1 MSLIDV
7 LIPLVPGILLVA
19 FPNILTPKTAS
30 AEDAAKKKSK
40 LRKIGY
46 VLVGVAV
53 LYFLLMLAEPHFSP
67 VRAASPNAPL
77 R

>member
-7 LIPLVPGILLVA
+7 LIPLIPGILLVA
-19 FPNILTPKTAS
+19 FPNILTAKTTS
-30 AEDAAKKKSK
+30 AEEAAKKKRK

-53 LYFLLMLAEPHFSP
+53 LYFFLMLAQG
-67 VRAASPNAPL
+67 
-77 R
+77 

>member
-19 FPNILTPKTAS
+19 FPNILTSKTAS
-30 AEDAAKKKSK
+30 AEEAAKKKSK

-46 VLVGVAV
+46 VLIGVAA
-53 LYFLLMLAEPHFSP
+53 LYFFVMLAEAH
-67 VRAASPNAPL
+67 RAG
-77 R
+77 

>member
-19 FPNILTPKTAS
+19 FPNILTSTTAS
-30 AEDAAKKKSK
+30 AEDAAKKRSK

-46 VLVGVAV
+46 VLVGVAA
-53 LYFLLMLAEPHFSP
+53 LYFLLILAEPHFSP
-67 VRAASPNAPL
+67 VRASPNAPL

>member
-1 MSLIDV
+1 MSFIDV

-30 AEDAAKKKSK
+30 AEEAAKKKSK

-46 VLVGVAV
+46 VLIGVAA
-53 LYFLLMLAEPHFSP
+53 LYFFLMLAEPH
-67 VRAASPNAPL
+67 RAG
-77 R
+77 

>member
-19 FPNILTPKTAS
+19 FPQMLTPKTAS
-30 AEDAAKKKSK
+30 AEEAAKKKRK

-46 VLVGVAV
+46 VLIGVAA
-53 LYFLLMLAEPHFSP
+53 LYFFLMLAEPH
-67 VRAASPNAPL
+67 RAS
-77 R
+77 